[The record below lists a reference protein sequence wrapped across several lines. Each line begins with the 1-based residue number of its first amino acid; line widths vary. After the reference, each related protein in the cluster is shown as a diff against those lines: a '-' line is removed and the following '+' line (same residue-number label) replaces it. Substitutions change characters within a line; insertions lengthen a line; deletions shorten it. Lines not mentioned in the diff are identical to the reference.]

1 MSKLWEKL
9 QNSFESN
16 NQVSID
22 EFSEDYIE
30 EFPILDSPE
39 TPDSIHPPGLELI
52 ENMKIIKDVLNSDKA
67 EKNLAYK
74 ALRRFSNANDRCQAS
89 EEENKRLRNIISSLV
104 LELRKTRVE
113 NANLNRMRLSK
124 SHDAELWKTQADS
137 WRTEAKNLHEIMT
150 NRIMKKDQKIRNSR
164 KDQGSQIELEMVRF
178 PDRSVPETEET
189 ENSNFDYSGEV
200 LEPVLESED
209 SEINEMNV
217 QRMGNSPEFEI
228 PAGFID
234 DPERFPESETLEK
247 LANLVPKIENSNT
260 WKTIE
265 NGRIVQAKDTIF
277 EKAKKSRAPKKRT
290 SKAPIVEAAPLIE
303 ESESES
309 EDSLEVFE
317 LSKIPKTAKNAR
329 KAAKKLARLERIQL
343 KEAKVP
349 EVQEAPAGKR
359 QLEVMKN
366 LVNTKNQEIRK
377 LRREIEKS
385 QMIQCM
391 DLLRIEYW
399 QEPTPLTNISSYCG
413 AQFQVWRNQKIL
425 TSPIGP
431 TTFVKCLEFSLFLSF
446 F

>member
-16 NQVSID
+16 NQDSID

-30 EFPILDSPE
+30 EFPILDSSE

-67 EKNLAYK
+67 EKILAYQ
-74 ALRRFSNANDRCQAS
+74 ALRKFSNANDRCQAS

-150 NRIMKKDQKIRNSR
+150 NRIMKKDQKIR
-164 KDQGSQIELEMVRF
+164 K
-178 PDRSVPETEET
+178 
-189 ENSNFDYSGEV
+189 
-200 LEPVLESED
+200 
-209 SEINEMNV
+209 
-217 QRMGNSPEFEI
+217 
-228 PAGFID
+228 
-234 DPERFPESETLEK
+234 SETVEK
-247 LANLVPKIENSNT
+247 PANLVPKIENSNT

-309 EDSLEVFE
+309 DDSLEVFE

-349 EVQEAPAGKR
+349 EVQEAPAGKKPSELVVR
-359 QLEVMKN
+359 SRSDYELSILKVRLENMDLRAEISRLSGQLEVMKN
-366 LVNTKNQEIRK
+366 LANTKNQEIRK

-399 QEPTPLTNISSYCG
+399 QERADTADKYFKFLWSTISRIRLNINVPLAKPEDID
-413 AQFQVWRNQKIL
+413 
-425 TSPIGP
+425 
-431 TTFVKCLEFSLFLSF
+431 
-446 F
+446 